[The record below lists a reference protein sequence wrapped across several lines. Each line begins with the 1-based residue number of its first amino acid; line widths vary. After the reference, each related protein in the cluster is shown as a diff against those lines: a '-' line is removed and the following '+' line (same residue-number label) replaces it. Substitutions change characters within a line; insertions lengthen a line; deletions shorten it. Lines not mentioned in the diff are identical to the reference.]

1 MHSQC
6 RYVVGMLSGPLN
18 STHTNGHSAS
28 ANIASTG
35 SMSGVVVG
43 TGLPHLASN
52 IPKAEAGVGTEKQDG
67 AVAANS
73 AASSTSSAS
82 ASANTSASASA
93 SGVIDIRR
101 PSSSTTTSSSSSL
114 ITIQGSK
121 LFLRL
126 LSHAGDADES
136 KVSTTTSIQ
145 HVATWLTSN
154 AISIF

>member
-18 STHTNGHSAS
+18 STHTSGHSAS

-101 PSSSTTTSSSSSL
+101 PSSSTTSSSSSSSL

-136 KVSTTTSIQ
+136 KVAPPTSKQQ
-145 HVATWLTSN
+145 HAT
-154 AISIF
+154 I